1 MPGARSSTPLA
12 IGGSED
18 DDASPI
24 SVQSRGRF
32 YPDDAHH
39 ELFNETNRDY
49 VTRRGWH
56 DRTRT
61 GIASWDSALSPAR
74 S

>member
-1 MPGARSSTPLA
+1 MP
-12 IGGSED
+12 
-18 DDASPI
+18 SPI
-24 SVQSRGRF
+24 SVQSRGHF

-49 VTRRGWH
+49 VTRRGWR